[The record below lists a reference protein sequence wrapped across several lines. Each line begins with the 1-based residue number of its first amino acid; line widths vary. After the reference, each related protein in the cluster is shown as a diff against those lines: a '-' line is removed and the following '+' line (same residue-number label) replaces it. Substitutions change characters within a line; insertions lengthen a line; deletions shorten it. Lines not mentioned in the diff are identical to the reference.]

1 MSLADDIRALAVDGL
16 RAFQDAKYE
25 TGLEEARVR
34 YLGRK
39 GGLRKLAKR
48 LREID
53 PSERAEAGKAL
64 NEVKKQL
71 EGTLRKRKKEIPL
84 GPLTGGREERPEDL
98 SIPGKRPRLGH
109 IHPVTRTIREMVAV
123 FERLGFSVAEGPE
136 VETEWHNFTALNIP
150 AEHPSHDP
158 FDTFYVEGGRL
169 LRSHTSPVQVRVMHK
184 TPPPVRVIV
193 PGRVYRPDKVDAT
206 HYHTFH
212 QLEGLAVEEGISFA
226 DLKACLTMFAKGVF
240 GEDVRTRF
248 RPSFFPFT
256 EPSAEVDIEHP
267 LPRRGVPRLQGD
279 ALDRDPGLRDGAPG
293 GLRARRLRRREIHRL
308 CLRHGCRARRDAQVG
323 HSRHTPL
330 RLGGEGERRPVPPA
344 VLIHLASVDA

>member
-1 MSLADDIRALAVDGL
+1 MSLAEEIRALAAEGL
-16 RAFQDAKYE
+16 RAFQDAKHE
-25 TGLEEARVR
+25 AGLEEARVR

-39 GGLRKLAKR
+39 GKLRGLAKR

-53 PSERAEAGKAL
+53 PSERAEAGRAL
-64 NEVKKQL
+64 NEVKNQL
-71 EGTLRKRKKEIPL
+71 EGAFHKKKKEIPL

-109 IHPVTRTIREMVAV
+109 VHPVTRTIREMVAV

-158 FDTFYVEGGRL
+158 FDTFYVEGGRV
-169 LRSHTSPVQVRVMHK
+169 LRSHTSPVQVRVMQK
-184 TPPPVRVIV
+184 TPPPVRLIG

-256 EPSAEVDIEHP
+256 EPSAEVDISCIFC
-267 LPRRGVPRLQGD
+267 RG
-279 ALDRDPGLRDGAPG
+279 
-293 GLRARRLRRREIHRL
+293 E
-308 CLRHGCRARRDAQVG
+308 GCRVCKETG
-323 HSRHTPL
+323 WIEI
-330 RLGGEGERRPVPPA
+330 LGCGMVHPA
-344 VLIHLASVDA
+344 VFEHVGYDAERYTGFAFGMGVERVAMLKWGIPDIRLFVSAEKGNDVRFLRQF